1 MTKVKTYG
9 YRYWYEVYLQKST
22 LDGDMWNMTLSSLLQ
37 HVGLFYSVMVAM
49 SVEDN
54 MVRYFV
60 GSNKNLAELSNALEK
75 VSFRPVDPSVVQIP
89 GPTRPERL
97 VSFVPGG
104 NIIDLRERMSVNRHL
119 SLEWAIFKLRPIG
132 PSQVHCGADLLFRR
146 PSGEW
151 SVAHKQLFMLPGR
164 LVAVNF
170 RENEKYGYQKFS
182 QHLDIKKTLHILRSQ
197 NTDALMEVETYP
209 YLQQNAYLDL
219 TSYDFD
225 KHSFIIGA
233 SGSGKS
239 KFIGLFVDRLLR
251 SPMAAN
257 YRVVVIDPHASLEH
271 DLRGLPGANIVKFS
285 SRDDSTELFSAE
297 ATDIAA
303 STELTS
309 SLFRSLLGD
318 AYTPQL
324 DRTLRYGLTTLM
336 TGQVMSLSALKRF
349 LMEEPYRDKLNK
361 HVEEYIPHN
370 IAYFFREEYPKI
382 MREHYADTVLPI
394 VELVDEIELQA
405 GGVGVRSQASS
416 LATVVGSNPL
426 TVFSLNKVA
435 MGEKV
440 IKTVSGLLIQQLFL
454 LAQARQFNE
463 KLILIIDEVSVIQN
477 PTISQILAE
486 ARKYNLF
493 VFLSQQY
500 FGQIDTQLQNAIFSN
515 VSNYYVFKVS
525 EVDGRA
531 LEGNITMELPRKM
544 TMEATRIINNQEDL
558 RVPILTSLDARECV
572 VRVSSGGKIL
582 PAFKARTLEFT
593 PDTEP
598 VHEAVRLRN
607 YSRQSLP
614 TKFDDSGFDP
624 DSRLTAVH
632 QPESSQTVT
641 PNLME
646 VLARGSSHRNKREK
660 TS

>member
-1 MTKVKTYG
+1 MNKAAAYG
-9 YRYWYEVYLQKST
+9 YRHWYEVYLQKST
-22 LDGDMWNMTLSSLLQ
+22 LDGEMWDITLRSLLQ
-37 HVGLFYSVMVAM
+37 HVGLLNSVMVAM
-49 SVEDN
+49 SVEEN

-60 GSNKNLAELSNALEK
+60 GANKNLAELSNALEK
-75 VSFRPVDPSVVQIP
+75 VSFRPIKPSMVVIP
-89 GPTRPERL
+89 RPTRAERL
-97 VSFVPGG
+97 VMFVPGG

-119 SLEWAIFKLRPIG
+119 ALGWAIFKLRAIG
-132 PSQVHCGADLLFRR
+132 PSQVYCAADLLFRR

-151 SVAHKQLFMLPGR
+151 SISHKQLFTLPGR

-197 NTDALMEVETYP
+197 SNEALMEVETYP

-251 SPMAAN
+251 SPMAGN

-271 DLRGLPGANIVKFS
+271 DLQSVPGASIVKFS

-324 DRTLRYGLTTLM
+324 DRTLRYGLTALM
-336 TGQVMSLSALKRF
+336 TAQVMSLSALKRF
-349 LMEEPYRDKLNK
+349 LMEENYRLKIIT

-382 MREHYADTVLPI
+382 TRDHYADTVLPI

-405 GGVGVRSQASS
+405 GGVGMRAQASS
-416 LATVVGSNPL
+416 LATVVSANPL

-454 LAQARQFNE
+454 LAQARQFE
-463 KLILIIDEVSVIQN
+463 ERIILIIDEVSVIQN

-500 FGQIDTQLQNAIFSN
+500 FGQIDKQLQNAIFSN

-558 RVPILTSLDARECV
+558 RVPILTSLDSRECI
-572 VRVSSGGKIL
+572 VRVSGGGKIL

-593 PDTEP
+593 PE
-598 VHEAVRLRN
+598 VEAIHEALRLQN
-607 YSRQSLP
+607 YARQTLP
-614 TKFDDSGFDP
+614 DKFDEDHDP
-624 DSRLTAVH
+624 DPQPSTSH
-632 QPESSQTVT
+632 HPESSQVVT

-646 VLARGSSHRNKREK
+646 VLARSSSHRNKKGK
-660 TS
+660 TL

>member
-1 MTKVKTYG
+1 MTNTSGAYG
-9 YRYWYEVYLQKST
+9 YRYWYEAYLQKST
-22 LDGDMWNMTLSSLLQ
+22 LDGDMWNVTLRSLLQ
-37 HVGLFYSVMVAM
+37 HVGLFHSVMAVM
-49 SVEDN
+49 SIEDN
-54 MVRYFV
+54 MIRYYV
-60 GSNKNLAELSNALEK
+60 GANKNLAELSNALEK
-75 VSFRPVDPSVVQIP
+75 MSFRPVNPSTIVIP
-89 GPTRPERL
+89 RPAKTEHL
-97 VSFVPGG
+97 VTFVPDG

-119 SLEWAIFKLRPIG
+119 ALEWAVFKLRAVG
-132 PSQVHCGADLLFRR
+132 PSQVHCTVDMLFRR
-146 PSGEW
+146 ASGDW
-151 SVAHKQLFMLPGR
+151 SMAHKQIFMLPGR
-164 LVAVNF
+164 LMAVNF

-182 QHLDIKKTLHILRSQ
+182 QHLDIKKSLHILRSQ

-219 TSYDFD
+219 QSYDFD

-251 SPMAAN
+251 SPMATN

-271 DLRGLPGANIVKFS
+271 DLRGLGDANIVKFS
-285 SRDDSTELFSAE
+285 SRSDSTELFADE

-303 STELTS
+303 STELTA
-309 SLFRSLLGD
+309 SLFRSLLGEG
-318 AYTPQL
+318 YTPQL
-324 DRTLRYGLTTLM
+324 DRTLRYGLTALM
-336 TGQVMSLSALKRF
+336 TAQVMSLSSLKRF
-349 LMEEPYRDKLNK
+349 LMEDEYRQRLIA
-361 HVEEYIPHN
+361 HVSEYIPHN
-370 IAYFFREEYPKI
+370 IAYFFAQEYPKI
-382 MREHYADTVLPI
+382 VASHYADTVLPI

-405 GGVGVRSQASS
+405 GGVGAHQEASS
-416 LATVVGSNPL
+416 LRAVVRSHPL
-426 TVFSLNKVA
+426 TVFSLNKVG

-463 KLILIIDEVSVIQN
+463 RIILIIDEVSVIQN
-477 PTISQILAE
+477 PTIAQILAE

-500 FGQIDTQLQNAIFSN
+500 FAQVDTQLQNAIFSN

-525 EVDGRA
+525 EVDGRT

-558 RVPILTSLDARECV
+558 RVPILTSLDARECI

-582 PAFKARTLEFT
+582 PAFKARTLDFA
-593 PDTEP
+593 PWTEP
-598 VHEAVRLRN
+598 THEAVELRN
-607 YSRQSLP
+607 FSRQALP
-614 TKFDDSGFDP
+614 EKFDDSFDAS
-624 DSRLTAVH
+624 SRLTAAH
-632 QPESSQTVT
+632 TPESSQVVT

-646 VLARGSSHRNKREK
+646 ILAQHSSHRNKK
-660 TS
+660 GDIS